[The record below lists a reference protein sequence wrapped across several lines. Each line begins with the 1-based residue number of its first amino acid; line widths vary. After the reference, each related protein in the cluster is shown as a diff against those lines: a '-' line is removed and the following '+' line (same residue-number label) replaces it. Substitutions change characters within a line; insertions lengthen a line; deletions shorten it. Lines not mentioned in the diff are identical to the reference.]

1 MTDTIELRPF
11 SRDEFAAATE
21 LVELA
26 FMLQGRPEDREVFA
40 AVLEFER
47 SLGAFAGARMV
58 GTAAAHSFEL
68 TVPGGTAPAGGV
80 TIVTVHPAHRR
91 RGILSS
97 MMDRQLA
104 DLHEGGEAIAVLRAS
119 EASIYSRFGYA
130 TASRELSL
138 DLDRWAATL
147 VPDAPAD
154 KALSLDLADPAQVRD
169 ELAAV
174 YDAVRA
180 GTPGF
185 IGRSGP
191 AWADVLHDP
200 DHRRGGATALRA
212 ALVGDGTTTSG
223 YATYRV
229 RENWDDNGLPTGS
242 VIVEEL
248 VASTPAAAAAL
259 WRHVLDLDLTSTIS
273 LGTRPVDEPLLRLLA
288 NPRRA
293 RAQVFDSLWLRLVRL
308 GEALAARRYAAPGRP
323 GARGHRHPLPV
334 ERRALAAGRRR
345 VRRDLHPQ
353 QRPGRPAAG
362 HHRAGRCLPRGPGA
376 GRPGRRRSD
385 RRAAPRRAAPAG
397 HLDGLEPGSVVP
409 PPLLNW

>member
-1 MTDTIELRPF
+1 VTDSIELRPF
-11 SRDEFAAATE
+11 TRDEFAVATE

-80 TIVTVHPAHRR
+80 TIVTVHPAYRR

-104 DLHEGGEAIAVLRAS
+104 DLREGGEAIAVLRAS

-147 VPDAPAD
+147 VPDAPTD
-154 KALSLDLADPAQVRD
+154 KALSLDLADPAHVRD

-229 RENWDDNGLPTGS
+229 REKWDDNGLPTGS

-259 WRHVLDLDLTSTIS
+259 WRHVLDIDLTARIS

-308 GEALAARRYAAPGRP
+308 GEALAARRYAAPVDLVLEVTDTRCPWNAGRWRLAGDESGATCTRSRDPADLRLDTTALAGAYLGDPVLAGRAAAGLIDERRP
-323 GARGHRHPLPV
+323 GAL
-334 ERRALAAGRRR
+334 RRLATSMGWS
-345 VRRDLHPQ
+345 
-353 QRPGRPAAG
+353 PGPWCP
-362 HHRAGRCLPRGPGA
+362 HHF
-376 GRPGRRRSD
+376 
-385 RRAAPRRAAPAG
+385 
-397 HLDGLEPGSVVP
+397 
-409 PPLLNW
+409 